1 MSYKALY
8 RTYRPV
14 DFEDVAG
21 QQHIVQTL
29 KNAVRRQKIAH
40 AYLFCGPRGTGKTS
54 IAKILAKAVNCH
66 DKEHSPCG
74 KCASCLS
81 IQKANHPDIIEID
94 AASNNGV
101 DEIRDIIEKVKY
113 APIEAT
119 YKVYIIDEVHMLSAG
134 AFNALLKTLE
144 EPPSHVIFV
153 LATTEPHKV
162 LPTIISRCQRYDFTR
177 VPFDEIVERMD
188 SIAKKEQI
196 DVEKDALKLIASLAD
211 GGMRDALSIL
221 DQCIAYAQNHIT
233 ASDVNSIYGIT
244 TTEEKLDMLSNVFHK
259 EASIL
264 MNRIKTLS
272 EKGTD
277 IKRLTSDLIEL
288 LKEAVIYSYT
298 HDKSLLGKLST
309 DQASALLQ
317 MCPAK
322 SLIEMMDTLMETLEK
337 YRNASNVTS
346 YFEVSLLKMMAISDE
361 SPAVKVQAEPE
372 KTVIVESQKQTFE
385 PVQKEEKTVVK
396 PVKKVSIIDE
406 QQDEN
411 YDPFADEKM
420 ASRKPKEESIAITTD
435 DVESM
440 MEDSPSLF
448 EIEEEPVAQI
458 SKQEERRA
466 ILKDIQLDSEFVLGL
481 LVQADKQNK
490 ANDIDN
496 WSRLSPLTRNL
507 SVAREAN
514 LLKDCMIAASG
525 KDFVLLAAPY
535 DALSNELNEMKKEL
549 EAFLY
554 DYLKIEKQMFA
565 ITDDMFKECTKLFI
579 QRRAA
584 GTLPQPVVIDPV
596 QRTVEEEI
604 KGQQKSTVDQLIDI
618 FGKENIRI
626 IEEEK

>member
-54 IAKILAKAVNCH
+54 IAKILAKAVNCQN
-66 DKEHSPCG
+66 KENSPCG
-74 KCASCLS
+74 KCESCIS
-81 IQKANHPDIIEID
+81 ISKVNHPDIIEID

-101 DEIRDIIEKVKY
+101 EEIRDIIEKVKY

-177 VPFDEIVERMD
+177 VPFDEIVERMTK
-188 SIAKKEQI
+188 IAVKEQI
-196 DVEKDALKLIASLAD
+196 NIEKDALKLIASLAD
-211 GGMRDALSIL
+211 GGMRDALSIM

-233 ASDVNSIYGIT
+233 TADVNQIYGIT
-244 TTEEKLDMLSNVFHK
+244 TTEEKLEILSNVFHK

-264 MNRIKTLS
+264 MNKIKVLA

-288 LKEAVIYSYT
+288 LKETVIYSYT
-298 HDKSLLGKLST
+298 HDCTLLEKISA
-309 DQASALLQ
+309 DQASSLLQ
-317 MCPAK
+317 MCTVK
-322 SLIEMMDTLMETLEK
+322 SLIEMMDALMETMEK

-346 YFEVSLLKMMAISDE
+346 YFEVSLLKMMTLSDE
-361 SPAVKVQAEPE
+361 PVLVGKTVQRISEPETENKKELVEKKTESVQSTQIKKVQ
-372 KTVIVESQKQTFE
+372 I
-385 PVQKEEKTVVK
+385 EEL
-396 PVKKVSIIDE
+396 E
-406 QQDEN
+406 
-411 YDPFADEKM
+411 DPFADERN
-420 ASRKPKEESIAITTD
+420 SRHNQNAQTESLIQE
-435 DVESM
+435 DVESL

-448 EIEEEPVAQI
+448 ETIEEPKDEQN
-458 SKQEERRA
+458 KQEERRA
-466 ILKDIQLDSEFVLGL
+466 ILKDVQFDSEFVLGL
-481 LVQADKQNK
+481 LVQGNKQYK
-490 ANDIDN
+490 AIDIDN
-496 WSRLSPLTRNL
+496 WSHLSPLTRNL

-514 LLKDCMIAASG
+514 LLKDCTIAASG
-525 KDFVLLAAPY
+525 KDYILLAAPY
-535 DALSNELNEMKKEL
+535 EELSNELNENKREL
-549 EAFLY
+549 EEFLC
-554 DYLKIEKQMFA
+554 DHLKIEKQMFA
-565 ITDDMFKECTKLFI
+565 VSDEMFKECTKLFI

-584 GTLPQPVVIDPV
+584 GTLPKPVVIEPIHQV
-596 QRTVEEEI
+596 QEEKKEV
-604 KGQQKSTVDQLIDI
+604 KEKSTVDQLIEL
-618 FGKENIRI
+618 FGKDNLKI
-626 IEEEK
+626 IEEEN

>member
-66 DKEHSPCG
+66 DRDNSPCG
-74 KCASCLS
+74 VCPSCLS

-144 EPPSHVIFV
+144 EPPGHVIFV

-177 VPFDEIVERMD
+177 VPFEEIVERME
-188 SIAKKEQI
+188 SIIAKENLH
-196 DVEKDALKLIASLAD
+196 VEKDALRLVATLAD

-221 DQCIAYAQNHIT
+221 DQCIAYAQDHIT
-233 ASDVNSIYGIT
+233 AADVNAIYGIT
-244 TTEEKLDMLSNVFHK
+244 TTEEKLEMLSNVFNR

-288 LKEAVIYSYT
+288 LKETVIYSYT
-298 HDKSLLGKLST
+298 HDSSLLEKVT
-309 DQASALLQ
+309 ADQASELLQ
-317 MCPAK
+317 KCPARQ
-322 SLIEMMDTLMETLEK
+322 LIEMMDTLMETMEK
-337 YRNASNVTS
+337 YRTASNVTS
-346 YFEVSLLKMMAISDE
+346 YFEVSLLKMMAISDTTYVPQPVQTVQ
-361 SPAVKVQAEPE
+361 PATRIEKVIKEPE
-372 KTVIVESQKQTFE
+372 PLPEFKVTVEDVTGEQSSLALD
-385 PVQKEEKTVVK
+385 EE
-396 PVKKVSIIDE
+396 
-406 QQDEN
+406 
-411 YDPFADEKM
+411 
-420 ASRKPKEESIAITTD
+420 
-435 DVESM
+435 DVESV
-440 MEDSPSLF
+440 MEEGPSLF
-448 EIEEEPVAQI
+448 EVTEEPV
-458 SKQEERRA
+458 KEEPERHA
-466 ILKDIQLDSEFVLGL
+466 ILKDIQLDPEFVLGL
-481 LVQADKQNK
+481 LVQGNK
-490 ANDIDN
+490 VYKNTDIDN
-496 WSRLSPLTRNL
+496 WSQLTPLTRNL
-507 SVAREAN
+507 SVARYAN
-514 LLKDCMIAASG
+514 LLKDCEIAASG
-525 KDFVLLAAPY
+525 KDFILLSAPY
-535 DALSNELNEMKKEL
+535 EALSNEINEMKKEL
-549 EAFLY
+549 EPFLWN
-554 DYLKIEKQMFA
+554 YLNIEKQMFA
-565 ITDDMFKECTKLFI
+565 ITVDMFKECTQLFI

-584 GTLPQPVVIDPV
+584 GTLPQPVVIDPIK
-596 QRTVEEEI
+596 RNEEKQDVVKE
-604 KGQQKSTVDQLIDI
+604 KSTVDQLIDL
-618 FGKENIRI
+618 FGKENLKIV
-626 IEEEK
+626 EEDH